1 MCIFTRIFLLPYPLS
16 LSRDHGVWTK
26 QKESLLLP
34 LEFPFLSSFLPW
46 TRQAPV
52 LRVCVLVVFFFQN
65 SPSLSISLSLP
76 ETAILGFSIINLV
89 STFILLN
96 VGSAR
101 DRPPRPDV
109 GSVGTALRV
118 IESLST
124 EERSIDHAL
133 NWAWRHG
140 GPWSTRQN
148 SRCPSRLFYDFF
160 YDFLSIISYRFGN
173 SSRRGLMI
181 AR

>member
-1 MCIFTRIFLLPYPLS
+1 MCIFTRIFFLPYPLIPVARPRSVNKTKRRVCFFPWNS
-16 LSRDHGVWTK
+16 L
-26 QKESLLLP
+26 
-34 LEFPFLSSFLPW
+34 PFFLPPLN
-46 TRQAPV
+46 APSACTP
-52 LRVCVLVVFFFQN
+52 CVRLAFFFLQN

-101 DRPPRPDV
+101 DRPPRPGV

-118 IESLST
+118 IESLSI
-124 EERSIDHAL
+124 EERSIDRAL

-160 YDFLSIISYRFGN
+160 YDFLSIISYSFGN
-173 SSRRGLMI
+173 LSRRG
-181 AR
+181 